1 MYNWG
6 RFFNSGGGAME
17 FSDKSL
23 KNAIIVLWKIQNDI
37 QETASTAG
45 IEAAK
50 GHLGKLLDKT

>member
-17 FSDKSL
+17 VSDKSL
-23 KNAIIVLWKIQNDI
+23 ENDLIILWKIQNDI

-45 IEAAK
+45 IEATEE
-50 GHLGKLLDKT
+50 HLG

>member
-1 MYNWG
+1 
-6 RFFNSGGGAME
+6 ME

-23 KNAIIVLWKIQNDI
+23 ENDLIILWKIQNDI